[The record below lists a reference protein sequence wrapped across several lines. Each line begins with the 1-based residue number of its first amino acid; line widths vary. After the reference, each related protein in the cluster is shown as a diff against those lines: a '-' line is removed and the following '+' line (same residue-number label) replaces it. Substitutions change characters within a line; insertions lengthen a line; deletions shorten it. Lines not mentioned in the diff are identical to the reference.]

1 MPFGFK
7 LPGWGVVVEVF
18 VGVSDELFEELMGK
32 NSTTPSTS
40 EGVNGLAEKVIK
52 VGFGGAAVT
61 ESRDCVK
68 GASSLIQKAS
78 KSTLLGVNMVEII
91 SNATPNLLL

>member
-1 MPFGFK
+1 MPFGFRAR
-7 LPGWGVVVEVF
+7 GWGVLVEVF
-18 VGVSDELFEELMGK
+18 VGVSDELFEELMRK
-32 NSTTPSTS
+32 NSTTS

-78 KSTLLGVNMVEII
+78 KSTLLGVTMVEII
-91 SNATPNLLL
+91 SNATPNLLR